1 MKHSIILIVGDAAP
15 QYAELSNREI
25 SELWSDVQSRCLPK
39 VLLGWFDERNKFCQ
53 MSRRAYSPHDPL
65 WNVTAYNLES

>member
-1 MKHSIILIVGDAAP
+1 
-15 QYAELSNREI
+15 
-25 SELWSDVQSRCLPK
+25 VQSRCLPK